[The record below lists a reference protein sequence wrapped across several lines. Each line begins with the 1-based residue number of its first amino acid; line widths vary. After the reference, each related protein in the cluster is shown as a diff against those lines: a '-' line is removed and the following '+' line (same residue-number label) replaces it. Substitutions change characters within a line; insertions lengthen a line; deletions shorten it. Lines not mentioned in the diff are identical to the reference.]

1 MRQIAVHLPEDLE
14 LVHAISTDDAYGI
27 EAYWH
32 RRFAEKRRGG
42 EWFELT
48 AVDVKAF
55 RRRKFM

>member
-1 MRQIAVHLPEDLE
+1 
-14 LVHAISTDDAYGI
+14 VHAISTDDAYGI

-32 RRFAEKRRGG
+32 KRFAEKSRRG

-48 AVDVKAF
+48 AADVKAF